1 MAENFKNIDFLI
13 HDINNVLFSISGM
26 ILNGQTKRA
35 EQKIKKLF
43 GAFNKI
49 NKNFRPIDYLIK
61 SKLKI
66 IDKLNIKYKINQNI
80 SFPKIDEAELCII
93 FGNIL
98 DNAIESCYH
107 NNINKKI
114 INIKFIKNKSKYIY
128 IISNFKN
135 NSENIKNNRKHLGL
149 KIIKQLM
156 QKDFRN
162 LQIQNNKKVFKIQI
176 KFIQNKKIN
185 SKCSTDDSDI
195 RAMYSS
201 I

>member
-1 MAENFKNIDFLI
+1 MTENFKNIDFLI
-13 HDINNVLFSISGM
+13 HDINNILFSISGM
-26 ILNGQTKRA
+26 ILNGQTKKA

-43 GAFNKI
+43 GTFNKI

-66 IDKLNIKYKINQNI
+66 MDKLNIKYKINQNI

-98 DNAIESCYH
+98 DNAIESCYQ
-107 NNINKKI
+107 NNINKKF
-114 INIKFIKNKSKYIY
+114 INIEFIKNKLKYIY

-149 KIIKQLM
+149 KIIKNLM

-162 LQIQNNKKVFKIQI
+162 LQIQNNKKIFKIQI
-176 KFIQNKKIN
+176 EFIQNVGHTLK
-185 SKCSTDDSDI
+185 
-195 RAMYSS
+195 
-201 I
+201 